1 MTRVKRGV
9 MTHKRHKNV
18 IALAKGYRRMNGN
31 VYARAKNAIM
41 KAGQHSYVGRRL
53 KKRQFRRLWTVRLN
67 NAVRP
72 LGLNYSTFIHN
83 LYVNKVK
90 LNRKVL
96 SNLAISNP
104 QVFEAI
110 VKTVTK

>member
-1 MTRVKRGV
+1 MARVKRGV

-18 IALAKGYRRMNGN
+18 LALAKGYRRMNGN
-31 VYARAKNAIM
+31 VYSRAKNAIM
-41 KAGQHSYVGRRL
+41 KAGQNSYVGRRL
-53 KKRQFRRLWTVRLN
+53 KKRQFRRRWTIRLN

-72 LGLNYSTFIHN
+72 LGTNYSTFIHN
-83 LYVNKVK
+83 LKVK

-96 SNLAISNP
+96 SNLAIAHP
-104 QVFEAI
+104 QVFEAV

>member
-1 MTRVKRGV
+1 MARVKRGV

-18 IALAKGYRRMNGN
+18 LALAKGYRRMNGN
-31 VYARAKNAIM
+31 VYSRAKNAIM
-41 KAGQHSYVGRRL
+41 KAGQNSYVGRRL
-53 KKRQFRRLWTVRLN
+53 KKRQFRRLWTIRLN
-67 NAVRP
+67 NAVRAH
-72 LGLNYSTFIHN
+72 GTNYSTFIHN

-96 SNLAISNP
+96 SNLAIAHP
-104 QVFEAI
+104 QVFEAV

>member
-9 MTHKRHKNV
+9 MTHKRHKNW
-18 IALAKGYRRMNGN
+18 ISLAKGYRRMNGN
-31 VYARAKNAIM
+31 VYSRVRNAVM
-41 KAGQHSYVGRRL
+41 KAGQNSYIGRKA
-53 KKRQFRRLWTVRLN
+53 KKRNFRRLWNVRLN

-72 LGLNYSTFIHN
+72 LGMNYSTFIHAM
-83 LYVNKVK
+83 YVKRVG

-104 QVFEAI
+104 EVFAQVVAF
-110 VKTVTK
+110 VK

>member
-1 MTRVKRGV
+1 MARVKRGV

-18 IALAKGYRRMNGN
+18 LALAKGYRRMNGN
-31 VYARAKNAIM
+31 VYSRAKNAIM
-41 KAGQHSYVGRRL
+41 KAGQNSYV
-53 KKRQFRRLWTVRLN
+53 
-67 NAVRP
+67 VRP
-72 LGLNYSTFIHN
+72 LGTNYSTFIHN

-96 SNLAISNP
+96 SNLAIAHP
-104 QVFEAI
+104 QVFEAV

>member
-9 MTHKRHKNV
+9 MTHKRHKSV
-18 IALAKGYRRMNGN
+18 LALAKGYRRMNGN
-31 VYARAKNAIM
+31 VYSRAKNAIM
-41 KAGQHSYVGRRL
+41 KAGQHAYVARRL

-72 LGLNYSTFIHN
+72 LGTTYSAFIHN
-83 LYVNKVK
+83 LYLNKVK

-96 SNLAISNP
+96 SNLAISHP
-104 QVFEAI
+104 QVFEAV

>member
-9 MTHKRHKNV
+9 MTHKRHKS
-18 IALAKGYRRMNGN
+18 ILALAKGYRRMNGN
-31 VYARAKNAIM
+31 VYSRAKNAIM
-41 KAGQHSYVGRRL
+41 KAGTNAYIGRKA
-53 KKRQFRRLWTVRLN
+53 KKRNFRRLWNVRIN

-72 LGLNYSTFIHN
+72 LGMNYSGFIHA
-83 LYVNKVK
+83 LYTKRVI

-104 QVFEAI
+104 QVFEAV
-110 VKTVTK
+110 VKFVK

>member
-9 MTHKRHKNV
+9 MTHKRHKN
-18 IALAKGYRRMNGN
+18 ILALAKGYRRMNGN
-31 VYARAKNAIM
+31 VYSRAKTAIM
-41 KAGQHSYVGRRL
+41 KAGSNAYIGRKA
-53 KKRQFRRLWTVRLN
+53 KKRNFRRLWNVRIN

-72 LGLNYSTFIHN
+72 LGMNYSGFIHAM
-83 LYVNKVK
+83 YKKKVT

-104 QVFEAI
+104 QVFEAV
-110 VKTVTK
+110 VKFVK

>member
-9 MTHKRHKNV
+9 MTHKRHKNI

-31 VYARAKNAIM
+31 VYSRVRNAIM
-41 KAGQHSYVGRRL
+41 KAGTNAYIGRKA
-53 KKRQFRRLWTVRLN
+53 KKRNFRRLWNVRIN

-72 LGLNYSTFIHN
+72 LGMNYSGFIHA
-83 LYVNKVK
+83 LYTKRVG

-96 SNLAISNP
+96 SNMAISHP
-104 QVFEAI
+104 TVFEAVVNY
-110 VKTVTK
+110 VK

>member
-9 MTHKRHKNV
+9 MTHKRHKNL

-31 VYARAKNAIM
+31 VYSRVRTAVM
-41 KAGQHSYVGRRL
+41 KAGTNAYISRKA
-53 KKRQFRRLWTVRLN
+53 KKRNFRRLWNVRLN

-72 LGLNYSTFIHN
+72 LGMNYSGFIHAMN
-83 LYVNKVK
+83 TKKVG

-96 SNLAISNP
+96 SNLAISHP
-104 QVFEAI
+104 QVFEKVVAF
-110 VKTVTK
+110 VK

>member
-1 MTRVKRGV
+1 
-9 MTHKRHKNV
+9 
-18 IALAKGYRRMNGN
+18 MNGN
-31 VYARAKNAIM
+31 VYSRAKNAIM
-41 KAGQHSYVGRRL
+41 KAGQNSYVGRRL
-53 KKRQFRRLWTVRLN
+53 KKRQFRRLWTIRLN

-72 LGLNYSTFIHN
+72 LGTNYSTFIHN

-96 SNLAISNP
+96 SNLAIAHP
-104 QVFEAI
+104 QVFEAV